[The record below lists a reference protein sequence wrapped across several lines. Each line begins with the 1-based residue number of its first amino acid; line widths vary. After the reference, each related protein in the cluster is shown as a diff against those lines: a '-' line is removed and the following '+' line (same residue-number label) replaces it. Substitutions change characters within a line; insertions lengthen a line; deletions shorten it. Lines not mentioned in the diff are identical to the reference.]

1 MLQKF
6 EQMEPALR
14 LLEVE
19 YPIISNL
26 LPDVEGW
33 TKIRVRK
40 INLLIIYLI
49 NKIQKLN
56 QFFINK
62 GYNYLI
68 RAIRKSYR
76 CAFCSII
83 SNNC

>member
-6 EQMEPALR
+6 KQMKPALR
-14 LLEVE
+14 LLEIE

-26 LPDVEGW
+26 LSDVEGW
-33 TKIRVRK
+33 IKIWVRK

-68 RAIRKSYR
+68 KAIRKSYYY
-76 CAFCSII
+76 AFYSII